1 MKPRIRNDRSIW
13 PLIFLSIIT
22 LGIYELWYY
31 HKIVKDVNTIC
42 EEDDMRSPG
51 VLIWLILSLLT
62 FGIYNII
69 WWCNMHDRMR
79 ALAKKKNIII
89 DQTTS
94 GLMLLH
100 IGAYF
105 VMGIL
110 SLVAIHKFLGTLN
123 DMATAYNREIGHYN

>member
-13 PLIFLSIIT
+13 TMILLDLITFGFYSFFF
-22 LGIYELWYY
+22 Y
-31 HKIVKDVNTIC
+31 HGIVKDVNTIC
-42 EEDDMRSPG
+42 EEDGKRSPG
-51 VLIWLILSLLT
+51 VFMYIILTILSC
-62 FGIYNII
+62 GIYNIL

-79 ALAKKKNIII
+79 AIAKKKNIII
-89 DQTTS
+89 EQTTS

-123 DMATAYNREIGHYN
+123 DMATAYNRENGHYN